1 MPLNPWKSIG
11 FIRLDALNLSQ
22 LIFSKILAIPW
33 VHPPECNTSAR
44 RQKAEG
50 KKACK
55 VSFLTFFN
63 WIVISAILH

>member
-1 MPLNPWKSIG
+1 L
-11 FIRLDALNLSQ
+11 ALE
-22 LIFSKILAIPW
+22 KTEGT
-33 VHPPECNTSAR
+33 ECKKAEGR